1 MSSSIGSTRER
12 QYRPVS
18 HNSNRFAV
26 IISSAVLL
34 LWSRSAHPIRVVD
47 ALRASRAT
55 RRRRVAAASGT
66 FASLIRLHGVSEW
79 REKFSGSTSANS
91 DRMAPPT
98 TTTTP
103 SRRTGDGDAL
113 PLLLLPFAP
122 SQILIPGQSTTLRF
136 RHGRYMDLIDESMTS
151 YESVLGISVL
161 GEDGPLP
168 HAVLCEVL
176 GDELEVNAG
185 YRGFSSMEVG
195 IRAVGRARRAAV
207 GGEGSKGGHVGDPAF
222 RGRTTIS
229 DDIHLGRFVEWH
241 DAAMTGDDLEMASEY
256 SRSIEGILNS
266 GARQQSDYPGT
277 IGGSPREPHDE
288 KARRRRMLFDGA
300 YEANLEHSAASPHP
314 ATTGYSDGR
323 RRLQAHLMA
332 ISWASLAAC
341 DDLASPS
348 IITRALVTDDTVE
361 RLRLGLAAMLDSRIP
376 REENNAG
383 EVKNYHSN
391 NEGDDS
397 GENSFQ

>member
-55 RRRRVAAASGT
+55 RRRRVAAASET

-151 YESVLGISVL
+151 YESVLGMSVL

-256 SRSIEGILNS
+256 SRSIE
-266 GARQQSDYPGT
+266 
-277 IGGSPREPHDE
+277 

-341 DDLASPS
+341 DDLASSS
-348 IITRALVTDDTVE
+348 IITLALATNDTVE
-361 RLRLGLAAMLDSRIP
+361 RLRLGLAAMLDSQIP

-383 EVKNYHSN
+383 EVKNYLST
-391 NEGDDS
+391 NEGVDS

>member
-1 MSSSIGSTRER
+1 MSTSIELARGKA
-12 QYRPVS
+12 YRPVS
-18 HNSNRFAV
+18 RNSNRFAAV
-26 IISSAVLL
+26 ISSAVLL

-47 ALRASRAT
+47 ALHASRAF
-55 RRRRVAAASGT
+55 RRRRLAAASGS
-66 FASLIRLHGVSEW
+66 FASLRLHGISEW
-79 REKFSGSTSANS
+79 RGKFSGSTFANS
-91 DRMAPPT
+91 DRKTPT
-98 TTTTP
+98 TS
-103 SRRTGDGDAL
+103 SRLTDDGDAL

-122 SQILIPGQSTTLRF
+122 SQILLPGQSTTLKF
-136 RHGRYMDLIDESMTS
+136 RHGKYMDLIDESMTS
-151 YESVLGISVL
+151 YESVLGMSML

-168 HAVLCEVL
+168 HAVVCEVL

-207 GGEGSKGGHVGDPAF
+207 GTRGHVVGDPAF

-229 DDIHLGRFVEWH
+229 DDIHLGEFVEWH
-241 DAAMTGDDLEMASEY
+241 DAAMADDELEMGTEY
-256 SRSIEGILNS
+256 SRRIEGLLNS
-266 GARQQSDYPGT
+266 GARKRSDYTGT
-277 IGGSPREPHDE
+277 ISGSREPHDE
-288 KARRRRMLFDGA
+288 KAQRRRMLFGRA

-332 ISWASLAAC
+332 FSWASLAAC
-341 DDLASPS
+341 DDLASSS
-348 IITRALVTDDTVE
+348 IITLALATNDTVE
-361 RLRLGLAAMLDSRIP
+361 RLRLGLAAMLDSQIP

-383 EVKNYHSN
+383 EVKNYLST
-391 NEGDDS
+391 NEGVDS

>member
-1 MSSSIGSTRER
+1 MER

-18 HNSNRFAV
+18 HNSNRFAA
-26 IISSAVLL
+26 ILSSAVLL

-47 ALRASRAT
+47 ALHASRAT

-66 FASLIRLHGVSEW
+66 FASLIRLHGISEW
-79 REKFSGSTSANS
+79 REKFSGSTSANY
-91 DRMAPPT
+91 DRMAP
-98 TTTTP
+98 TTTP
-103 SRRTGDGDAL
+103 SRRTGDRIGDAL

-122 SQILIPGQSTTLRF
+122 SQILLPGQSTTLRF

-151 YESVLGISVL
+151 YESVLGMSVL

-168 HAVLCEVL
+168 HAVVCEVL

-207 GGEGSKGGHVGDPAF
+207 GEEGSKGGQVGDPAF
-222 RGRTTIS
+222 RGRSTIS

-241 DAAMTGDDLEMASEY
+241 DAAMADDDLEMASEY
-256 SRSIEGILNS
+256 SRSIEGVLNS
-266 GARQQSDYPGT
+266 GARQRSDYPGA
-277 IGGSPREPHDE
+277 IGGSREPHDE
-288 KARRRRMLFDGA
+288 KARRRRMLFERA
-300 YEANLEHSAASPHP
+300 YDANMEHSAASPHP

-361 RLRLGLAAMLDSRIP
+361 RLRLGLAAMLDSQLP

-391 NEGDDS
+391 NEGDE
-397 GENSFQ
+397 ENSFQ